1 MDSCE
6 FYRYGG
12 VFSSKTPLSI
22 ECKLIELLVAAVVV
36 FTATAFSRVLTKI
49 SGTIYRVI
57 SMLWIEG
64 LERLNWVLS
73 FANFLFN

>member
-1 MDSCE
+1 MQ
-6 FYRYGG
+6 
-12 VFSSKTPLSI
+12 I
-22 ECKLIELLVAAVVV
+22 NELFVAAVVV

-73 FANFLFN
+73 FCQIFLLKKVRVGY

>member
-36 FTATAFSRVLTKI
+36 FTATAFSRILTKI
-49 SGTIYRVI
+49 SHQVI
-57 SMLWIEG
+57 SMFWIEG

-73 FANFLFN
+73 FAYFLFN